1 MQNQNVWVGLVIVI
15 VLGVAG
21 WWWYSSTQDAAIDTG
36 ANATSTTTTTRTP
49 ARTVAN
55 SSSDVATIVASLSG
69 TSQFSS
75 LFASTGIGATIVPQA
90 SGKYTVFV
98 PTDGAF
104 SQLPAGTI
112 SSMTAAEKKRLVQYH
127 VVSGT
132 AIDVDALTA
141 GYKTALSGDPLN
153 FKYGPER
160 IPMVN
165 SAIVIAQYNGS
176 NGTVYL
182 IDNVLIPPQQ

>member
-15 VLGVAG
+15 VLGAAG

-153 FKYGPER
+153 FKYGP
-160 IPMVN
+160 
-165 SAIVIAQYNGS
+165 
-176 NGTVYL
+176 
-182 IDNVLIPPQQ
+182 